1 MISERLESIPK
12 GECTN
17 KNLEEI
23 NSTHKN
29 QEEDST
35 IYHPFTMSNL
45 SKPIEIDTGQKHNE
59 YSSEPAKTFIH
70 TEPSSLPSDCS
81 IMNIQESS
89 GKSMRTTQSHPK
101 MSRMPRPPVL
111 FKVGRTAKSLG
122 SISLGNSSENSFGS
136 NSITPKINVEDDTEL
151 GSSSAGTSTIL
162 NNKKGSGIVV
172 VTKQIHSQDSLR
184 SNNGR
189 NNQTLFTTES
199 PIDSKG

>member
-1 MISERLESIPK
+1 
-12 GECTN
+12 
-17 KNLEEI
+17 
-23 NSTHKN
+23 
-29 QEEDST
+29 
-35 IYHPFTMSNL
+35 
-45 SKPIEIDTGQKHNE
+45 
-59 YSSEPAKTFIH
+59 
-70 TEPSSLPSDCS
+70 
-81 IMNIQESS
+81 MNIQESS

-101 MSRMPRPPVL
+101 MSRMPRPPAL
-111 FKVGRTAKSLG
+111 FKVGRTARSLG

-172 VTKQIHSQDSLR
+172 VTKQINSQDSLR